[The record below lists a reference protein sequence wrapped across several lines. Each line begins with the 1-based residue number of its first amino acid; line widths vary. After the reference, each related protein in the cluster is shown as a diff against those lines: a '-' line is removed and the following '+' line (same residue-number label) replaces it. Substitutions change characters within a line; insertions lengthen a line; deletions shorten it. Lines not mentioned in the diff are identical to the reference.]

1 MATMEWISR
10 RVDGKDKE
18 IVKLTKKLE
27 RINKAKASGWKDNPY
42 YYDERDLKY
51 TIRDLEEAKQAR
63 EKYLEMLAAE
73 VKKSE
78 SRNVPAILNFLEA
91 WKTRMTDFYR
101 EGFEAYYAEHK
112 QVRALGRE
120 CNEMKYGSPERK
132 AKEAE
137 WDAAHKALRN
147 KLYGYFMPYEVK
159 QPTGRIHKGER
170 KVREGEYEH
179 LRRYITG
186 RTMEEAMKKL
196 TDDLKR
202 EADRKYD
209 FIIDRTVA
217 IVGTITDASG
227 LSVGEKEDLNGII
240 IGTEGK
246 AKITTIG
253 AGGYNIQCFH
263 FRTLIN
269 RA

>member
-147 KLYGYFMPYEVK
+147 KLYGYFVPYETSVN
-159 QPTGRIHKGER
+159 GRTHKGER

-186 RTMEEAMKKL
+186 RTMEEAVKKM
-196 TDDLKR
+196 TDDVKK

-209 FIIDRTVA
+209 FIIERTEA

-227 LSVGEKEDLNGII
+227 LSVGAKDDLNGII

-246 AKITTIG
+246 AKVTTIG